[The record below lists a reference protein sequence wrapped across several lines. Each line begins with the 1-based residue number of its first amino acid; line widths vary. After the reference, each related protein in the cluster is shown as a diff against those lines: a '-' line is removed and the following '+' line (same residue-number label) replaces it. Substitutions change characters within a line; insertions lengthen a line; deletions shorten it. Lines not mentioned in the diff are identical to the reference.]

1 MQREWLLY
9 CIVEQQNE
17 ELREEQYY
25 YLCKRKSKRK
35 LALFRIIFYRGKVV
49 KERESKRS
57 SISQGKFETQLK
69 PRKSLFSVSFVLNT
83 VFEYHRKSL
92 IFNNVSE
99 ANYDYILSGQKF
111 LKMPKN
117 GPIRRVF
124 ENVRLA
130 VKQCYQ
136 TGQFQ

>member
-1 MQREWLLY
+1 MSIIHRMQREWLLY

-49 KERESKRS
+49 KECESKRS

-69 PRKSLFSVSFVLNT
+69 P
-83 VFEYHRKSL
+83 
-92 IFNNVSE
+92 
-99 ANYDYILSGQKF
+99 
-111 LKMPKN
+111 
-117 GPIRRVF
+117 
-124 ENVRLA
+124 
-130 VKQCYQ
+130 
-136 TGQFQ
+136 

>member
-69 PRKSLFSVSFVLNT
+69 PRKSLFSDDNEIKSSHKFMG
-83 VFEYHRKSL
+83 KSL
-92 IFNNVSE
+92 PCDYSD
-99 ANYDYILSGQKF
+99 NYSFKNEVIYYRYLSIKF
-111 LKMPKN
+111 
-117 GPIRRVF
+117 
-124 ENVRLA
+124 
-130 VKQCYQ
+130 
-136 TGQFQ
+136 

>member
-83 VFEYHRKSL
+83 VFENHRKSL
-92 IFNNVSE
+92 IFNIVSE
-99 ANYDYILSGQKF
+99 ANYDYILSEQKF